1 MTITVNPVDLIKA
14 KTEFIQYDK
23 VTDAPLSKPLL
34 FPTVFAEQ
42 AVRTP
47 EAPALAFHE
56 ERLTYAELDC
66 RANQLAHYLRGQ
78 GIGPEAR
85 VALAM
90 ERSSSMIV
98 ALLGVL
104 KAGGVYIPLDPSYP
118 SARLSFI
125 LTDAQPA
132 LLLTES
138 QVAKNLPTHAPTIC
152 IDEMWEQI
160 EKESTQLPPLEVRSE
175 NTAYIMYTSSS
186 TGHPKGVIISHGGL
200 ANLVLVTHQMLG
212 IGVED
217 SVLQFASLDCDTS
230 IFEMVAAFS
239 VGAQLRLA
247 MQDELIPSLAFVQRL
262 HSWEITCTLL
272 PPSALATMPYIDLPH
287 LHTLL
292 SGDEGCSNEIV
303 ATWGQGRRFINIYGL
318 TETGGVAMFRL
329 CQPDCR
335 APSLGT
341 PAVDSHLYLLD
352 NRMEPVPED
361 MSGEVYVGGPGV
373 GQGYLNQSFL
383 TAERF
388 VPDPFTNQSGTRLY
402 RTGDLA
408 RYQSNGELE
417 FLGRTDHQ
425 VRVQGYRVELDDIE
439 ANLLEHP
446 DVGDCVVVA
455 QHDSNHTQLVAY
467 VVPADQP
474 IQLPNQM
481 YIFGFDPTDTFM
493 IFQNIF
499 VDENYYGSLQPL
511 PTNACVFDV
520 GANIGIFTLQ
530 MHHCCP
536 DARVYAFEPI
546 PANFDKMRRNVEL
559 YGLPTRMCNYGLS
572 NEEQEAVFTFYPNTS
587 FMSTQYANVEEVHKI
602 MSLYIDEIGIPDFAK
617 AQMEWKYT
625 TAETVTCNLRRVS
638 DVMREEQIEQIDL
651 LKIVVERAELDVLNG
666 IDDDDWPKIKQIV
679 VELRD
684 EHNRLSDVCTLLERK
699 GYKLT
704 PTGNDVYDRLYY
716 IFAVHSSYQTPTN
729 TPSPVELTPQNE
741 IISPAALHQHLQER
755 LPSYMVP
762 SEFIVLDSLPTM

>member
-1 MTITVNPVDLIKA
+1 MTMIVNSVDQIKA
-14 KTEFIQYDK
+14 KVEFVQPDK
-23 VTDAPLSKPLL
+23 TSDATLAKPLL
-34 FPTVFAEQ
+34 FPKVFAEQ
-42 AVRTP
+42 AAQTP
-47 EAPALAFHE
+47 DGLALAFHE
-56 ERLTYAELDC
+56 ERLTYAELDRC
-66 RANQLAHYLRGQ
+66 SNQFAHYLRRHGV
-78 GIGPEAR
+78 GPEVI

-90 ERSSSMIV
+90 ERPPSMII

-104 KAGGVYIPLDPSYP
+104 KAGGAYIPLDPSYP
-118 SARLSFI
+118 SARLSSI

-132 LLLTES
+132 LLVTEG
-138 QVAKNLPTHAPTIC
+138 QVAKHLSTSIPTIC
-152 IDEMWEQI
+152 IDAMWEQI
-160 EKESTQLPPLEVRSE
+160 EKESTRLPPLAVSPE
-175 NTAYIMYTSSS
+175 NTAYIMYASSS
-186 TGHPKGVIISHGGL
+186 TGQPKGVVISHGGL

-212 IGVED
+212 LDVED
-217 SVLQFASLDCDTS
+217 RVLQFAPLDCDTS

-239 VGAQLRLA
+239 AGAQLRLA
-247 MQDELIPSLAFVQRL
+247 TQDDLIPSPALVQRL
-262 HSWEITCTLL
+262 HTWEITCTLL

-292 SGDEGCSNEIV
+292 SGDEDCSNEIV
-303 ATWGQGRRFINIYGL
+303 TTWGQGRRFINIYGL

-329 CQPDCR
+329 CQPHCR

-341 PAVDSHLYLLD
+341 PAVDSQMYLLD
-352 NRMEPVPED
+352 GRMQPVPEGV
-361 MSGEVYVGGPGV
+361 SGEVYVGGSGV
-373 GQGYLNQSFL
+373 GQGYLNQPVL

-388 VPDPFTNQSGTRLY
+388 VPNPFANQSGTRLY

-425 VRVQGYRVELDDIE
+425 VHIQGHRIELEDIE
-439 ANLLEHP
+439 ANLLQHP

-455 QHDSNHTQLVAY
+455 QPDNNQTELLAY

-474 IQLPNQM
+474 LQLPNQM
-481 YIFGFDPTDTFM
+481 YVFGFDPTDTFM

-499 VDENYYGSLQPL
+499 VDENYYGALQPL

-546 PANFDKMRRNVEL
+546 PANFDKLRRNVEL

-572 NEEQEAVFTFYPNTS
+572 NVQQEAVFTFYPNTS

-602 MSLYIDEIGIPDFAK
+602 MSLYIDEIGISDFAK
-617 AQMEWKYT
+617 EQMEWKYT
-625 TAETVTCNLRRVS
+625 TAETVTCNLHRIS
-638 DVMREEQIEQIDL
+638 DVMREENLEQIDL

-666 IDDDDWPKIKQIV
+666 IDDADWPKIKQIV

-684 EHNRLSDVCTLLERK
+684 EDNRLSDVCTLLERQ
-699 GYKLT
+699 GYHLT
-704 PTGNDVYDRLYY
+704 PTSNDVYDRLYY
-716 IFAVHSSYQTPTN
+716 IFAVHSSYQEPTS
-729 TPSPVELTPQNE
+729 TPSSVELTPQSE
-741 IISPAALHQHLQER
+741 LLSHKVLHQHLQER